1 LYIRIIMST
10 LELVELF
17 EKLPLEKQKAVE
29 EFVHTLSVETEK
41 KVEEQPS
48 DEPPKKL
55 KREFGGLKGFV
66 KYMADDFDAPLD
78 DFKEYM

>member
-1 LYIRIIMST
+1 V
-10 LELVELF
+10 VEN
-17 EKLPLEKQKAVE
+17 
-29 EFVHTLSVETEK
+29 FVHMLSGETGTK
-41 KVEEQPS
+41 S
-48 DEPPKKL
+48 DEQSSENNQKKL